1 LIIQELI
8 TLKKV
13 FKLMANKILI
23 KSICV
28 DTLTGIQTEEYMRDK
43 KKPGHDKWKDYGQD
57 IYTFI
62 GDLQK
67 LGFELALI
75 LGEPGTGKSS
85 GMRTLE
91 HDTNIW
97 YNADNKNPVWEGGK
111 AEYGSKINPRKPY
124 HIIPESYSDI
134 ISHVRGGIDNGMF
147 ETERY
152 AFITG
157 HIENYK
163 SGSETMQRL
172 KVLGNMATKMQLEGK
187 LESVFYS
194 AVESNNGT
202 NKYILETQNNGYNT
216 ARSHQNMFEPKIE
229 NDYKFIL
236 DKLSKY

>member
-1 LIIQELI
+1 MSEE
-8 TLKKV
+8 KV
-13 FKLMANKILI
+13 KIR
-23 KSICV
+23 SICV

-43 KKPGHDKWKDYGQD
+43 KKAGHDKWKDYGQD

-67 LGFELALI
+67 LGFELILI

-85 GMRTLE
+85 GMRTLK

-97 YNADNKNPVWEGGK
+97 YNADNKNPVWIGGK
-111 AEYGSKINPRKPY
+111 SEYGNKISPRAPY
-124 HIIPESYSDI
+124 HVIPTSYTEIINHI
-134 ISHVRGGIDNGMF
+134 KAGIDKGMF

-152 AFITG
+152 AIITG

-163 SGSETMQRL
+163 SGTESMQRL

-194 AVESNNGT
+194 SIEKTSNGI
-202 NKYILETQNNGYNT
+202 KFLLETQNNGFNT
-216 ARSHQNMFEPKIE
+216 ARSPEGLFEPKIE
-229 NDYKFIL
+229 NDYKLIL
-236 DKLSKY
+236 DSLSKYY